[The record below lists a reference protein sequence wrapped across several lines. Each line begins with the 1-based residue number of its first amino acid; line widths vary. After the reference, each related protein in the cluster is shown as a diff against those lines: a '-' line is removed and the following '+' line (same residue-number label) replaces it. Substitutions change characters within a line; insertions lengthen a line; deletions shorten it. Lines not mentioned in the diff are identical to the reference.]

1 MFIWSALAHFIALT
15 SPGPDTAIVLR
26 QVSLYGRKE
35 GYKTSIGIGIGIYIH
50 CVLAVNGISLIII
63 SNDLYKF
70 LISLIGGTYIL
81 YLGISML
88 RSDLKEVPV
97 IQDESLKNAN
107 SLLNGLIT
115 NIFNVKARLFENFSL
130 FVALYLLS
138 YAIVS
143 ANSIF
148 NAALFGISK
157 AKLASAL
164 IIFVS
169 LLSILLTY
177 EIAQHLHFS
186 IYTLPLA
193 TLAAYT
199 IGSLVAFLKLKQ
211 GATKQILFNCMSFRY
226 CLCVIKDSGIPVFL
240 SYLAIPVGIFIINY
254 LLAQFGDNAIAGFS
268 IAFRVQNFLILP
280 AVAIGIASGIILN
293 QVKKPNEANSASLI
307 KHTLTFSILIY
318 LPVSI
323 LVFVFNRELV
333 SLFTTDHQV
342 AVVAQKYLAN
352 LSLSYITFCPL
363 LSLLSIWEQ
372 TGSAFKGLSI
382 NIGVLT
388 LQILIAG
395 AIAVYTNNL
404 DRAGHSAGLFPLN
417 STLRYRSEADISKSP
432 RYTLITQPW

>member
-1 MFIWSALAHFIALT
+1 MANLKLIKNNIALAI
-15 SPGPDTAIVLR
+15 PI
-26 QVSLYGRKE
+26 
-35 GYKTSIGIGIGIYIH
+35 
-50 CVLAVNGISLIII
+50 
-63 SNDLYKF
+63 
-70 LISLIGGTYIL
+70 LISSIAVMGSAIINARIVGYANPNNWYLLGL
-81 YLGISML
+81 YL
-88 RSDLKEVPV
+88 PV
-97 IQDESLKNAN
+97 NYLVLGLLESGRVCSIRAIN
-107 SLLNGLIT
+107 SSSEHKINLSRTLQLTVLFGLIFLLLSLAT
-115 NIFNVKARLFENFSL
+115 LGFYELKINIFNVKARLFESFSL

-280 AVAIGIASGIILN
+280 AIAIGIASGIILN

-323 LVFVFNRELV
+323 LVFSFNRELV

-352 LSLSYITFCPL
+352 LSLAYITFCPL
-363 LSLLSIWEQ
+363 LSLISIWEQ

-404 DRAGHSAGLFPLN
+404 DMFFKVSALIMGVIAFL
-417 STLRYRSEADISKSP
+417 
-432 RYTLITQPW
+432 LITHAFLKTNRQKQSPLKGEPA